1 MQQMDII
8 RTPNCY
14 KVVFQYHP
22 MLVKCTKRI
31 PSARYQA
38 TGKYWEVAHSDVN
51 YLRLMGDW
59 AQKNRFVSVVRW
71 LQDDEPVQSY
81 EPLPM
86 PQLTVP
92 HHLLVQP
99 YDYQTEGI
107 AYALQKKRCIM
118 GDEPGLGK
126 SQPLDALIATPDGW
140 KPMGVMVV
148 GSRVFGRDGNIVTV
162 TGVFPQGELDVYRVS
177 FNDGSACE
185 CSLDHLWNVRDENR
199 RRRGTGWVTKTLGE
213 IMESGLYLKPSKERE
228 ESGRKPVPK
237 WEIPMAEPVCY
248 EPKQFVIPPY
258 TMGAIIGDG
267 FVSDTSCIEFS
278 LPDAKL
284 PIIDRIQNEM
294 PDSLRIHTKQYNGI
308 VRYRIS
314 NAVPEYKKSNLYMEQ
329 IRSMALNIGSK
340 CKFIPTQY
348 LHGSIQQRKE
358 LLNGLMDT
366 DGSCIKNKT
375 SYSTTSAVLAY
386 DVKELVQ
393 SLGGTAK
400 IKSYF
405 NEGKSVEYRVNINTS
420 FNPFSD
426 NIYKGKQWKERG
438 AYKLTRY
445 ITDVERVGK
454 KLCQCIKVSAED
466 SLYITNSYI
475 VTHNT
480 AQAIGTMTASG
491 AFPCL
496 VICPASLKVNW
507 QREFKRFGGIDAV
520 ILDDS
525 NRAVWQTLLTM
536 KRNDG
541 KPLCQVIITNYESL
555 KKFFVRRINR
565 QQRFTLKSVEF
576 DQRINLFRSVI
587 IDESHKCKSNKTQQS
602 KFVQGIAQGKEYI
615 LELTGTPVVNN
626 NEDLIQQLNIMGRLD
641 EFGGYTK
648 FAGRYCQ
655 GINKSSHLKELNFRL
670 RASCFFRRQKKDV
683 LTQLP
688 DKTRSYLVTDISNR
702 KEYQDAERDVIKYL
716 RDYKDA
722 DDEKL
727 QRAIRGDIMVRM
739 NILKQVS
746 ARGKVSS
753 AIDIIH
759 NTIDGGDKLIVFCFL
774 KEVVAALKQ
783 EFPKAV
789 TVTGDDNDRQ
799 KQYSVDKFQEDEAC
813 KLIILN
819 YRSGGTG
826 LTLTAAS
833 NVLFVEWPWTYSDC
847 CQAEDRAHRN
857 GQKNAVT
864 CTYLLGDGTIDEYM
878 YNLIQTK
885 KNIAN
890 AVTGTDDDVQE
901 KISQSDMVLNAA
913 MDMFKGKY

>member
-86 PQLTVP
+86 PKLEVP

-126 SQPLDALIATPDGW
+126 
-140 KPMGVMVV
+140 
-148 GSRVFGRDGNIVTV
+148 
-162 TGVFPQGELDVYRVS
+162 
-177 FNDGSACE
+177 
-185 CSLDHLWNVRDENR
+185 
-199 RRRGTGWVTKTLGE
+199 
-213 IMESGLYLKPSKERE
+213 
-228 ESGRKPVPK
+228 
-237 WEIPMAEPVCY
+237 
-248 EPKQFVIPPY
+248 
-258 TMGAIIGDG
+258 
-267 FVSDTSCIEFS
+267 
-278 LPDAKL
+278 
-284 PIIDRIQNEM
+284 
-294 PDSLRIHTKQYNGI
+294 
-308 VRYRIS
+308 
-314 NAVPEYKKSNLYMEQ
+314 
-329 IRSMALNIGSK
+329 
-340 CKFIPTQY
+340 
-348 LHGSIQQRKE
+348 
-358 LLNGLMDT
+358 
-366 DGSCIKNKT
+366 
-375 SYSTTSAVLAY
+375 
-386 DVKELVQ
+386 
-393 SLGGTAK
+393 
-400 IKSYF
+400 
-405 NEGKSVEYRVNINTS
+405 
-420 FNPFSD
+420 
-426 NIYKGKQWKERG
+426 
-438 AYKLTRY
+438 
-445 ITDVERVGK
+445 
-454 KLCQCIKVSAED
+454 
-466 SLYITNSYI
+466 
-475 VTHNT
+475 T

-536 KRNDG
+536 KRQDG

-555 KKFFVRRINR
+555 KKFCVRRLNR
-565 QQRFTLKSVEF
+565 QERFTLKSIEF
-576 DQRINLFRSVI
+576 DERIRLFRSVI

-602 KFVQGIAQGKEYI
+602 KFVQGIAQGKEFI

-626 NEDLIQQLNIMGRLD
+626 NMDLIQQLNIMGRME

-648 FAGRYCQ
+648 FVGRYCA
-655 GINKSSHLKELNFRL
+655 GFNKSSHLKELNFRL
-670 RASCFFRRQKKDV
+670 RKSCFFRRQKKDV

-702 KEYQDAERDVIKYL
+702 REYNAAEHDVIKYL
-716 RDYKDA
+716 KDYTNA
-722 DDEKL
+722 DNEKIL
-727 QRAIRGDIMVRM
+727 KALRGAIMVKM
-739 NILKQVS
+739 GILKQVS
-746 ARGKVSS
+746 ARGKVAS
-753 AIDIIH
+753 AVEVVH
-759 NTIDGGDKLIVFCFL
+759 NTIDGGEKLIVFCFL
-774 KEVVAALKQ
+774 KEVVAALKA
-783 EFPKAV
+783 EFPQAV
-789 TVTGDDNDRQ
+789 TVTGDDNDKQ
-799 KQYSVDKFQEDEAC
+799 KQRAVDMFQEDVAC

-833 NVLFVEWPWTYSDC
+833 NVLFVEFPWTYSDC

-864 CTYLLGDGTIDEYM
+864 CTYLLGSGTIDEYM
-878 YNLIQTK
+878 FNLIQTK
-885 KNIAN
+885 KEISNG
-890 AVTGTDDDVQE
+890 VTGTEDETHE
-901 KISQSDMVLNAA
+901 KISQQQMVLNAA

>member
-86 PQLTVP
+86 PKLEVP

-126 SQPLDALIATPDGW
+126 
-140 KPMGVMVV
+140 
-148 GSRVFGRDGNIVTV
+148 
-162 TGVFPQGELDVYRVS
+162 
-177 FNDGSACE
+177 
-185 CSLDHLWNVRDENR
+185 
-199 RRRGTGWVTKTLGE
+199 
-213 IMESGLYLKPSKERE
+213 
-228 ESGRKPVPK
+228 
-237 WEIPMAEPVCY
+237 
-248 EPKQFVIPPY
+248 
-258 TMGAIIGDG
+258 
-267 FVSDTSCIEFS
+267 
-278 LPDAKL
+278 
-284 PIIDRIQNEM
+284 
-294 PDSLRIHTKQYNGI
+294 
-308 VRYRIS
+308 
-314 NAVPEYKKSNLYMEQ
+314 
-329 IRSMALNIGSK
+329 
-340 CKFIPTQY
+340 
-348 LHGSIQQRKE
+348 
-358 LLNGLMDT
+358 
-366 DGSCIKNKT
+366 
-375 SYSTTSAVLAY
+375 
-386 DVKELVQ
+386 
-393 SLGGTAK
+393 
-400 IKSYF
+400 
-405 NEGKSVEYRVNINTS
+405 
-420 FNPFSD
+420 
-426 NIYKGKQWKERG
+426 
-438 AYKLTRY
+438 
-445 ITDVERVGK
+445 
-454 KLCQCIKVSAED
+454 
-466 SLYITNSYI
+466 
-475 VTHNT
+475 T

-507 QREFKRFGGIDAV
+507 QREFKKFGGIDAV

-536 KRNDG
+536 KRLDG
-541 KPLCQVIITNYESL
+541 KPLCQVVITNYESL

-655 GINKSSHLKELNFRL
+655 GMNKSSHLKELNLRL

-833 NVLFVEWPWTYSDC
+833 NVLFVEFPWTSSDC
-847 CQAEDRAHRN
+847 EQAEDRAHRN

-864 CTYLLGDGTIDEYM
+864 CTYLLGNGTIDEYM

-890 AVTGTDDDVQE
+890 AVTGTDDVVEE
-901 KISQSDMVLNAA
+901 KIINQSDMVLNAA

>member
-126 SQPLDALIATPDGW
+126 
-140 KPMGVMVV
+140 
-148 GSRVFGRDGNIVTV
+148 
-162 TGVFPQGELDVYRVS
+162 
-177 FNDGSACE
+177 
-185 CSLDHLWNVRDENR
+185 
-199 RRRGTGWVTKTLGE
+199 
-213 IMESGLYLKPSKERE
+213 
-228 ESGRKPVPK
+228 
-237 WEIPMAEPVCY
+237 
-248 EPKQFVIPPY
+248 
-258 TMGAIIGDG
+258 
-267 FVSDTSCIEFS
+267 
-278 LPDAKL
+278 
-284 PIIDRIQNEM
+284 
-294 PDSLRIHTKQYNGI
+294 
-308 VRYRIS
+308 
-314 NAVPEYKKSNLYMEQ
+314 
-329 IRSMALNIGSK
+329 
-340 CKFIPTQY
+340 
-348 LHGSIQQRKE
+348 
-358 LLNGLMDT
+358 
-366 DGSCIKNKT
+366 
-375 SYSTTSAVLAY
+375 
-386 DVKELVQ
+386 
-393 SLGGTAK
+393 
-400 IKSYF
+400 
-405 NEGKSVEYRVNINTS
+405 
-420 FNPFSD
+420 
-426 NIYKGKQWKERG
+426 
-438 AYKLTRY
+438 
-445 ITDVERVGK
+445 
-454 KLCQCIKVSAED
+454 
-466 SLYITNSYI
+466 
-475 VTHNT
+475 T

-536 KRNDG
+536 KRQDG

-833 NVLFVEWPWTYSDC
+833 NVLFVEFPWTYSDC

-890 AVTGTDDDVQE
+890 AVTGTDDDVEE
-901 KISQSDMVLNAA
+901 KVSQSDMVLNAA

>member
-86 PQLTVP
+86 PKLEVP

-126 SQPLDALIATPDGW
+126 
-140 KPMGVMVV
+140 
-148 GSRVFGRDGNIVTV
+148 TV
-162 TGVFPQGELDVYRVS
+162 
-177 FNDGSACE
+177 
-185 CSLDHLWNVRDENR
+185 
-199 RRRGTGWVTKTLGE
+199 
-213 IMESGLYLKPSKERE
+213 
-228 ESGRKPVPK
+228 
-237 WEIPMAEPVCY
+237 
-248 EPKQFVIPPY
+248 
-258 TMGAIIGDG
+258 
-267 FVSDTSCIEFS
+267 
-278 LPDAKL
+278 
-284 PIIDRIQNEM
+284 
-294 PDSLRIHTKQYNGI
+294 
-308 VRYRIS
+308 
-314 NAVPEYKKSNLYMEQ
+314 
-329 IRSMALNIGSK
+329 
-340 CKFIPTQY
+340 
-348 LHGSIQQRKE
+348 
-358 LLNGLMDT
+358 
-366 DGSCIKNKT
+366 
-375 SYSTTSAVLAY
+375 
-386 DVKELVQ
+386 
-393 SLGGTAK
+393 
-400 IKSYF
+400 
-405 NEGKSVEYRVNINTS
+405 
-420 FNPFSD
+420 
-426 NIYKGKQWKERG
+426 
-438 AYKLTRY
+438 
-445 ITDVERVGK
+445 
-454 KLCQCIKVSAED
+454 
-466 SLYITNSYI
+466 
-475 VTHNT
+475 
-480 AQAIGTMTASG
+480 QAIGTMTASG

-507 QREFKRFGGIDAV
+507 QREFKKFGGIDAV

-536 KRNDG
+536 KRLDG
-541 KPLCQVIITNYESL
+541 KPLCQVVITNYESL

-655 GINKSSHLKELNFRL
+655 GMNKSSHLKELNFRL

-833 NVLFVEWPWTYSDC
+833 NVLFVEFPWTSSDC
-847 CQAEDRAHRN
+847 EQAEDRAHRN

-864 CTYLLGDGTIDEYM
+864 CTYLLGNGTIDEYM

-890 AVTGTDDDVQE
+890 AVTGTDDVVEE
-901 KISQSDMVLNAA
+901 KIINQSDMVLNAA